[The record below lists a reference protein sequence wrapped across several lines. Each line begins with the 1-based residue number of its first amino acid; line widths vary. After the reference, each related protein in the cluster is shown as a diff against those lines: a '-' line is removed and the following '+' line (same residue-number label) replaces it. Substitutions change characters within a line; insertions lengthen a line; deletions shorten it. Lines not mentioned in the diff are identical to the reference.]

1 MRARNAVIY
10 NVDYTFFPGPAMN
23 TRFLARHIFALLC
36 AWFLACGLAAAQQVT
51 ISRDSSLHA
60 EPNAGAAVVAQL
72 KQGATAEQIG
82 KQGAWVNVKSA
93 SGTGWLYSFN
103 VTYPAGPGAASGGS
117 GAASARRSVT
127 STIGIRGLEAE
138 DLKKATFDANQ
149 LNSLDSFAT
158 TKQDAESAAR
168 GSGLK
173 GSKVEG
179 PDKKAE

>member
-1 MRARNAVIY
+1 
-10 NVDYTFFPGPAMN
+10 MN

-60 EPNAGAAVVAQL
+60 EPNADAPVVAQI
-72 KQGATAEQIG
+72 KQGTPAQQIG
-82 KQGAWVNVKSA
+82 KQGAWVNVKTG
-93 SGTGWLYSFN
+93 SGTGWVYSFN
-103 VTYPAGPGAASGGS
+103 VAYAATGPASAAGSGG
-117 GAASARRSVT
+117 GGARRGGVT